1 MSTYKEDSYCCQIL
15 KNFKEFLKND
25 RFVDL
30 ILKIESKEYPCH
42 KLLLISSSSYFEKMF
57 SHSFEEN
64 SMSTI
69 ELFGVSKSGFDQIYN
84 YIYTGEITLSNEN
97 VKDVY
102 AASDMYLYDK
112 IKERSLLYMY
122 ENITCNTCVNYW
134 LFANE
139 RNLTDLLNR
148 CKFMIINMFSKVCL
162 LNHNLVSLPYEFF
175 KEIIMVDD
183 IDSKDEVKILDIVCH
198 WLRYHNEI
206 SYDQREEL
214 LDQIRWGLF
223 ELNDLGSIAGNMDVI
238 MERYR
243 FWKTRITQHTKN
255 ECNLKILQEKQNP
268 YHFTYRSF
276 IMKAIVGGWRSTVT
290 PQVGRIIDKIRWP
303 FHHKFLIP
311 LPTPICFA
319 AAVNVG
325 NHLIVTGGKSNHD
338 NMTIESCVRAYNI
351 KSNSWHMLESMTSRR
366 WQHVAVSY
374 GDFIIA
380 IGGRDENGQ
389 ILNSVEKYD
398 IRENKWIPMKPF
410 VKRIA
415 QMKGCCHENEVYIT
429 GGYFN
434 IQVTNSNKNDN
445 DVHGWKNRHIYKYN
459 ANNDEWIRV
468 GSFPKKE
475 RKFIVSSMC
484 SYNNK
489 IYMACLDKLKFLLYD
504 PIENNVQ
511 AGSMIPDIPLLDP
524 GDVFLPYYK
533 YV

>member
-1 MSTYKEDSYCCQIL
+1 MSRYNDDSYSCQIL
-15 KNFKEFLKND
+15 DNFTNFLQNEK
-25 RFVDL
+25 FVDL
-30 ILKIESKEYPCH
+30 TLRIDSKSYPCH
-42 KLLLISSSSYFEKMF
+42 KLLLIASSSYFEKMF

-69 ELFGVSKSGFDQIYN
+69 ELFGVSQSGFDQVYN

-97 VKDVY
+97 VRDVY
-102 AASDMYLYDK
+102 DVSDMYLYDK
-112 IKERSLLYMY
+112 IKERSLSYVY
-122 ENITCNTCVNYW
+122 ENITCKTCVNYW

-148 CKFMIINMFSKVCL
+148 CKYMIINMFSKVCF
-162 LNHNLVSLPYEFF
+162 LNNNLVSLPYEFF

-183 IDSKDEVKILDIVCH
+183 LDSKDEVKILDIVCH
-198 WLRYHNEI
+198 WLRNHEDI
-206 SYDQREEL
+206 SDDKREEL
-214 LDQIRWGLF
+214 LDQVRWGLF
-223 ELNDLGSIAGNMDVI
+223 DLNDMGSIARNMDVI
-238 MERYR
+238 LERYMY
-243 FWKTRITQHTKN
+243 WSNCITRHAN
-255 ECNLKILQEKQNP
+255 NDCNLKMLQEKQNL

-276 IMKAIVGGWRSTVT
+276 KMKAIVGGWRSTSI
-290 PQVGRIIDKIRWP
+290 PQIGTIIDKIRWP
-303 FHHKFLIP
+303 FDQKSLIS
-311 LPTPICFA
+311 LPTPLCFA

-325 NHLIVTGGKSNHD
+325 NHLIVTGGKSNHV

-351 KSNSWHMLESMTSRR
+351 KSNSWHMLESMTSHR
-366 WQHVAVSY
+366 WQHVAVSC
-374 GDFIIA
+374 GDFVIVV
-380 IGGRDENGQ
+380 GGRDENGQ

-415 QMKGCCHENEVYIT
+415 QLKGCCHENEVYVT

-459 ANNDEWIRV
+459 ANEDEWIRV

-475 RKFIVSSMC
+475 RKFIVSAMC
-484 SYNNK
+484 SYENK
-489 IYMACLDKLKFLLYD
+489 IYMACLDKLKLIEFD
-504 PIENNVQ
+504 PIENNIQ
-511 AGSMIPDIPLLDP
+511 GGIMFPDIPLLDP
-524 GDVFLPYYK
+524 GDVLLPYYK